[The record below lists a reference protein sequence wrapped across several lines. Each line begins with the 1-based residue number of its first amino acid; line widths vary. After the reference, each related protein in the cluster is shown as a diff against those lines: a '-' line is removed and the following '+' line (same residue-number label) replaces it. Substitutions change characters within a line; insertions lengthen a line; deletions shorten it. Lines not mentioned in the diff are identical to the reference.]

1 VCGDCEYEI
10 IDGGDAACANATGNL
25 EPPPSKQGCCY
36 YCTLRRDSWFSR
48 SKCTSAPRRT
58 LFNTSL
64 LAHRLP
70 PGAPP
75 GATYVCPAEGCTHV
89 ISGESEKL
97 LVEQRARLNDKQ
109 LSRRDLKHRNAHTG
123 VWEGRLKLQWQDN
136 VKRAPSLLH
145 FVLNSSSS
153 TIVII
158 LKRGGDRSPAP
169 CVERSLRKAQ
179 LRIPFQAWQEGT

>member
-1 VCGDCEYEI
+1 M
-10 IDGGDAACANATGNL
+10 
-25 EPPPSKQGCCY
+25 S
-36 YCTLRRDSWFSR
+36 SS
-48 SKCTSAPRRT
+48 
-58 LFNTSL
+58 
-64 LAHRLP
+64 
-70 PGAPP
+70 
-75 GATYVCPAEGCTHV
+75 
-89 ISGESEKL
+89 L

-169 CVERSLRKAQ
+169 CIERSLRKAQ